1 MTDSSPTDEMMMKG
15 SPSISTGSSDHK
27 GNNNID
33 IEVLCEIF
41 CE

>member
-27 GNNNID
+27 GNNID
-33 IEVLCEIF
+33 VEVVLCENF